1 MGYYLRA
8 MAVTVDALAEAAA
21 MAAEFR
27 VDAAERD
34 LAAGTPWPQRDRL
47 RASGLLKLM
56 IPSQYGGL
64 GSDWPTTLRTIREIA
79 TADGALAHLYGYH
92 HLGLVTPHL
101 LGTLEQRARWYEQTA
116 REALMWGNALNP
128 LDPRTTLK
136 PATDGGSLLNGA
148 KSFCTGAQGSD
159 LLLVSATAAGVVQ
172 LQVAVLPTRR
182 DGITVHDDWA
192 NMGQRQT
199 DSGSVSFVDVL
210 VQPDDVL
217 GPPGAGGSV
226 WASLR
231 PCVTQSIL
239 SNIFLGVAQGA
250 FDEAAAYT
258 RALGKPFFGSIA
270 ERATDDPYTLL
281 HYGEMQAQLA
291 ATTCLLDATAQR
303 LQAAWEREDALT
315 AEERG
320 ACSAAVAT
328 GKVAAGKAALEITSR
343 IFEVMGARATSERYR
358 FDRFWRNVRTLTL
371 HDPLD
376 YKAREVGDWV
386 LNGRAPVP
394 SHYS

>member
-1 MGYYLRA
+1 
-8 MAVTVDALAEAAA
+8 MALLVDAIAEATSLAG
-21 MAAEFR
+21 EFR
-27 VDAAERD
+27 QDAAERD
-34 LAAGTPWPQRDRL
+34 LAAGTPWPQRERL
-47 RASGLLKLM
+47 RQSGLLRLK
-56 IPSQYGGL
+56 IPSEFGGL
-64 GSDWPTTLRTIREIA
+64 GADWPTTLRTIREVA
-79 TADGALAHLYGYH
+79 TADGSLAHLYGYH
-92 HLGLVTPHL
+92 HLGVVTPHL
-101 LGTLEQRARWYEQTA
+101 LGTPEQRARYYAMTA
-116 REALMWGNALNP
+116 RDNLFWGNSLNP
-128 LDPRTTLK
+128 LDPRTTL
-136 PATDGGSLLNGA
+136 TNGRLSGD

-159 LLLVSATAAGVVQ
+159 LLLVSATEPGNPQ
-172 LQVAVLPTRR
+172 LQVMVLPTRR
-182 DGITVHDDWA
+182 EGITVRDDWA

-199 DSGSVSFVDVL
+199 DSGSVSFANVL
-210 VQPDDVL
+210 VEPSDRL
-217 GPPGAGGSV
+217 GPPGVGGSV

-250 FDEAAAYT
+250 FDAALDYV
-258 RALGKPFFGSIA
+258 RAQAKPFFGSAA
-270 ERATDDPYTLL
+270 ERATDDQYTLL
-281 HYGEMQAQLA
+281 HFGEMRAQLEA
-291 ATTCLLDATAQR
+291 VRSLLDVTAEHLER
-303 LQAAWEREDALT
+303 AWEREDALT

-328 GKVAAGKAALEITSR
+328 GKVAAGHAALEITSR
-343 IFEVMGARATSERYR
+343 IFEVIGARATMERYR